1 MNHVTLGNHILIFAV
16 VAGMIGALSELVSAF
31 NVDDNLTIP
40 VLSGLGM
47 TVLNHFVNVFP

>member
-1 MNHVTLGNHILIFAV
+1 
-16 VAGMIGALSELVSAF
+16 VSAF
-31 NVDDNLTIP
+31 NIDDNLTIP